1 MVSQNRGAAANKYAE
16 EADNAVKQI
25 NTDMAYYNSML
36 DGKWNNIMNNNPS
49 KLQGCD
55 AHITTELNA
64 PKVSSLDYT
73 ELAVMTDSQTDY
85 SDNPTM
91 TVSTYDT
98 YDKFID
104 VINKGYGGLD
114 YEITSDS
121 NALVFD
127 KTSGTSYG
135 SDRVHISVDKSKA
148 ADEVSNGNGYR

>member
-1 MVSQNRGAAANKYAE
+1 MPNF
-16 EADNAVKQI
+16 
-25 NTDMAYYNSML
+25 
-36 DGKWNNIMNNNPS
+36 
-49 KLQGCD
+49 
-55 AHITTELNA
+55 
-64 PKVSSLDYT
+64 
-73 ELAVMTDSQTDY
+73 AVMTDSQTDY

-127 KTSGTSYG
+127 KTSRNHTA
-135 SDRVHISVDKSKA
+135 VTECI
-148 ADEVSNGNGYR
+148 